1 MIRRM
6 GTAESE
12 QGGAR
17 VRFPPPLVY
26 LGFVL
31 LGVALRYLRPL
42 ALDVDRGVLIAVGAA
57 AALAGI
63 ALVLSAR
70 LWFSRTG
77 QDPRPWRPSPELIL
91 RGPYRFTRN
100 PMYLGIFLFQLG
112 IGVALDNL
120 WIVLLAPASLL
131 VVHFIA
137 VRPEEAHLEQKFGEP
152 YRRFKASVR
161 RYL

>member
-1 MIRRM
+1 N
-6 GTAESE
+6 AAQSE

-26 LGFVL
+26 LGSVL

-42 ALDVDRGVLIAVGAA
+42 ALSGDRRLRLAVAA
-57 AALAGI
+57 VAALAGI
-63 ALVLSAR
+63 ALVVSAR
-70 LWFSRTG
+70 SWFKRTG
-77 QDPRPWRPSPELIL
+77 QGPKPWRPSPELIL

-100 PMYLGIFLFQLG
+100 PMYLGVFLFQLAV
-112 IGVALDNL
+112 GVALDNL
-120 WIVLLAPASLL
+120 WIILLAPASLV

-137 VRPEEAHLEQKFGEP
+137 VRPEEAYLEEKFGEP
-152 YRRFKASVR
+152 YRRFKSSVR